1 MRDAPHG
8 VATNRT
14 SRVETGPIKHTS
26 LPDAVYT
33 ELRRR
38 ILNNEFHAGEH
49 LVESRIAEE
58 FGVSRTTLRS
68 ALRDLAN
75 ENLITM
81 TDRRGS
87 FVTRMSATEIID
99 SCFARY
105 LLEAG
110 AACHDLG
117 WITPAVFDEL
127 ERQIERMKLSALT
140 QDMATIVDADTD
152 FHSVILSATERP
164 RVTELWHMLDGQ
176 MGSLMRSSIEQQGID
191 MEDIVVRHREVIDAL
206 KSRDANVI
214 EEAIRSHYLTHR
226 VVNSSE
232 GETVQPLPP
241 HSDPVLTT

>member
-1 MRDAPHG
+1 MRDVTYG
-8 VATNRT
+8 VAANHT
-14 SRVETGPIKHTS
+14 TGVDAGHIKHTS

-38 ILNNEFHAGEH
+38 ILNNEFIAGEH
-49 LVESRIAEE
+49 LVEARIAEE

-87 FVTRMSATEIID
+87 FVARMSPTDIVD

-105 LLEAG
+105 VLEAG
-110 AACHDLG
+110 AACDDLH
-117 WITPAVFDEL
+117 WITPELFEEL
-127 ERQIERMKLSALT
+127 ERQIERMKVSALT

-152 FHSVILSATERP
+152 FHGVILAASGRP

-176 MGSLMRSSIEQQGID
+176 MGSLMRSSLEQQGID
-191 MEDIVVRHREVIDAL
+191 MDDIVVRHREVIDAIRTREA
-206 KSRDANVI
+206 SVI
-214 EEAIRSHYLTHR
+214 EEAIRHHYVTHL
-226 VVNSSE
+226 VTDGMN
-232 GETVQPLPP
+232 GE
-241 HSDPVLTT
+241 

>member
-1 MRDAPHG
+1 MRDATYG
-8 VATNRT
+8 VATNHT
-14 SRVETGPIKHTS
+14 SRVDTGHIKHTS

-38 ILNNEFHAGEH
+38 ILNNEFIAGEH

-87 FVTRMSATEIID
+87 FVARMSATEIID

-117 WITPAVFDEL
+117 WITPEVFDEL
-127 ERQIERMKLSALT
+127 ELQIERMKVSALT

-152 FHSVILSATERP
+152 FHSVILSASERP

-191 MEDIVVRHREVIDAL
+191 MEDIVERHREVIDAL
-206 KSRDANVI
+206 KTREASVI

-226 VVNSSE
+226 VVNATDE
-232 GETVQPLPP
+232 V
-241 HSDPVLTT
+241 

>member
-1 MRDAPHG
+1 VGH
-8 VATNRT
+8 
-14 SRVETGPIKHTS
+14 IKHTS

-38 ILNNEFHAGEH
+38 ILNNEFIAGER

-75 ENLITM
+75 QNLITM

-87 FVTRMSATEIID
+87 FVARLSATEIID

-105 LLEAG
+105 VLEAG
-110 AACHDLG
+110 AARDDLE
-117 WITPAVFDEL
+117 WITPEILQEL
-127 ERQIERMKLSALT
+127 ELQIERMKVSALA

-152 FHSVILSATERP
+152 FHSLIVSAGKRS

-176 MGSLMRSSIEQQGID
+176 MGSVMRSSLEQQGINMD
-191 MEDIVVRHREVIDAL
+191 DIVDRHRELIDAL
-206 KSRDANVI
+206 KTRNADVI
-214 EEAIRSHYLTHR
+214 EEAIRSHYLTHQ
-226 VVNSSE
+226 VINALDE
-232 GETVQPLPP
+232 E
-241 HSDPVLTT
+241 

>member
-1 MRDAPHG
+1 MRDVTYG
-8 VATNRT
+8 VAHNHTNGADAGR
-14 SRVETGPIKHTS
+14 IKYTS

-38 ILNNEFHAGEH
+38 ILNNEFLAGEH

-87 FVTRMSATEIID
+87 FVARMSSTEIAD

-105 LLEAG
+105 VLEAG
-110 AACHDLG
+110 ATCEDLR
-117 WITPAVFDEL
+117 WITPELFEEL
-127 ERQIERMKLSALT
+127 ERQIERMKVSALT

-152 FHSVILSATERP
+152 FHGVILAASDRP
-164 RVTELWHMLDGQ
+164 RVTELWHKLDGQ
-176 MGSLMRSSIEQQGID
+176 MGSLMRSTLEQQGID
-191 MEDIVVRHREVIDAL
+191 MEAIVVRHREVIDAIRTREA
-206 KSRDANVI
+206 SVI
-214 EEAIRSHYLTHR
+214 EEAIRNHYLTHL
-226 VVNSSE
+226 VVDAAN
-232 GETVQPLPP
+232 GE
-241 HSDPVLTT
+241 

>member
-1 MRDAPHG
+1 MRDATHG
-8 VATNRT
+8 VATNHA
-14 SRVETGPIKHTS
+14 SSVDAGHIKHTS

-38 ILNNEFHAGEH
+38 ILNNEFIAGEH

-68 ALRDLAN
+68 ALRNLAN

-87 FVTRMSATEIID
+87 FVARMSTTEIID

-110 AACHDLG
+110 AACHDLR
-117 WITPAVFDEL
+117 WITPEVFDEL
-127 ERQIERMKLSALT
+127 ELQIERMKVSALT

-152 FHSVILSATERP
+152 FHSVILSASERP

-176 MGSLMRSSIEQQGID
+176 MGSLMRSSLEQQGID
-191 MEDIVVRHREVIDAL
+191 MKDIVERHREVIDAL
-206 KSRDANVI
+206 KTREASVI
-214 EEAIRSHYLTHR
+214 EEAIRGHYLTHR
-226 VVNSSE
+226 VVNAPD
-232 GETVQPLPP
+232 GE
-241 HSDPVLTT
+241 

>member
-1 MRDAPHG
+1 MRDVTYG
-8 VATNRT
+8 VGGTHT
-14 SRVETGPIKHTS
+14 SGVDTGHIKHTS

-38 ILNNEFHAGEH
+38 ILNNEFIAGEH

-87 FVTRMSATEIID
+87 FVARMSSTEIVD

-110 AACHDLG
+110 AACNDLH
-117 WITPAVFDEL
+117 WLTPEVFEEL
-127 ERQIERMKLSALT
+127 ERQIERMKVSAMT

-152 FHSVILSATERP
+152 FHSVILAASRRP
-164 RVTELWHMLDGQ
+164 RVKELWHMLDGQ
-176 MGSLMRSSIEQQGID
+176 MGSLMRSSLEQQGID
-191 MEDIVVRHREVIDAL
+191 MEDIVERHREVIDAL
-206 KSRDANVI
+206 KTGEAKVI
-214 EEAIRSHYLTHR
+214 EEAIRSHYLTHE
-226 VVNSSE
+226 VVHPLE
-232 GETVQPLPP
+232 GE
-241 HSDPVLTT
+241 

>member
-1 MRDAPHG
+1 MRDVTYG
-8 VATNRT
+8 VGT
-14 SRVETGPIKHTS
+14 SHSKGVDAGHIKHTS

-38 ILNNEFHAGEH
+38 ILNNEFIAGEH

-75 ENLITM
+75 ESLITM

-87 FVTRMSATEIID
+87 FVARMSSTEIVD

-110 AACHDLG
+110 AACNDLH
-117 WITPAVFDEL
+117 WITPEVFDEL
-127 ERQIERMKLSALT
+127 ERQIERMKVSAMT

-152 FHSVILSATERP
+152 FHSVILAASHRP

-176 MGSLMRSSIEQQGID
+176 MGSLMRSSLEQQGID
-191 MEDIVVRHREVIDAL
+191 MEDIVERHREVIDAL
-206 KSRDANVI
+206 KTGQANVI
-214 EEAIRSHYLTHR
+214 EEAIRSHYLTHE
-226 VVNSSE
+226 VVN
-232 GETVQPLPP
+232 PL
-241 HSDPVLTT
+241 DEE